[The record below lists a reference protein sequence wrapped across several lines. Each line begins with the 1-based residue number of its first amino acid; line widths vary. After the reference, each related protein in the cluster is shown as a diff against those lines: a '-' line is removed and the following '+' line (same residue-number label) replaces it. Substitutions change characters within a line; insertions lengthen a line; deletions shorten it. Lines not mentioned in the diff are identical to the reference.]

1 MLKGEASPQV
11 SLHVHHE
18 KSRFLIRAPLLICI
32 KIGILVIFCQ
42 DILDEYDAKAKTP
55 AVRFLVNLSVCRMAF
70 YSYQMICQRESQ
82 NSGQSR
88 KERETN
94 IWTIFLLVEQLL

>member
-1 MLKGEASPQV
+1 MKSPDFWLEHHCWPASR
-11 SLHVHHE
+11 SN
-18 KSRFLIRAPLLICI
+18 
-32 KIGILVIFCQ
+32 IGDFCQ

-55 AVRFLVNLSVCRMAF
+55 AVRFSVNLSVCRMAF